1 MKGNKCAIVWG
12 LQGWKES
19 CTYFRPKGHIGG
31 NRADH
36 ERKWVY
42 QNAIIDTSTE
52 HKVVV
57 KSKEK
62 IMFKLSIIDKDFDW
76 VCTNWSNSFKGFKY
90 PQ

>member
-1 MKGNKCAIVWG
+1 MIERTDIVYHG
-12 LQGWKES
+12 EKTLRTE
-19 CTYFRPKGHIGG
+19 
-31 NRADH
+31 
-36 ERKWVY
+36 
-42 QNAIIDTSTE
+42 TSPE

-76 VCTNWSNSFKGFKY
+76 VCTNWSNCFKGFKY